1 MIVITISGF
10 LKIISK
16 IFFYIATKN
25 LWILNLFNVQLKFQ
39 QCYSLLSVS
48 ITPLRSLIASP
59 KTSDNTHSKKAI
71 SHSRPTCGI
80 RFCNFSLHFLYPKK
94 ISFSLSK
101 ACLPSQ
107 QKHSQQW
114 QITPSRGPDS
124 VQQSCLEQT
133 EVKWKKNPST
143 SAQQPQHKHGRAHTI
158 IHLGERVVNKH
169 IMLMLAN

>member
-59 KTSDNTHSKKAI
+59 KTSDKTHSKKSNFPLPPHVWDPVLQLFPAFFVSQKNQLLSLKSLFAKQAKTFPTMTNYAI
-71 SHSRPTCGI
+71 PWTGLGTAI
-80 RFCNFSLHFLYPKK
+80 
-94 ISFSLSK
+94 
-101 ACLPSQ
+101 LPRTNWS
-107 QKHSQQW
+107 
-114 QITPSRGPDS
+114 
-124 VQQSCLEQT
+124 
-133 EVKWKKNPST
+133 EVKKNPST

-158 IHLGERVVNKH
+158 IHLGEWVVNKH